1 MAEEVPRTT
10 NNQAL
15 RRLSSDLEDWDSVE
29 RNKRGKGSF
38 LKLQDSSLW
47 ICKNPTCRATQSIV
61 PRFCK
66 RCCCCICHRFDNNM
80 DPSLWLKCT
89 TESGSEGSCGS
100 SCHVECA
107 FRHGKVGVRAVP
119 LQLDGSYTCATCG
132 KVSSIIGCWKKQLKI
147 AMDSNHVD
155 LLCYRIFLS
164 YRLLNGTSRFCQ
176 LHKFIEDMKVALERE
191 LGPISEAAIKF
202 SRAHAGR
209 LHAASYVQALCKLA
223 IQKAEELPTSDSS
236 SLLNLNAEDSV
247 SNSVHRYKNR
257 ADGKS
262 DYRQKV
268 VQKRGKEPQ
277 SGGKCM
283 GVGGVE
289 ETLQVRLPLPD
300 LNKEFQE
307 PYTKTCIAAVVK
319 GEVLD
324 EDFENIVR
332 IIRGQEQGGHISM
345 EFRLKFLTWFSLKA
359 REHERRVV
367 RTFMKT
373 MIDDPSGLAGQLIDT
388 FSAIIFCSRL

>member
-15 RRLSSDLEDWDSVE
+15 KRLSSNQEDWDSIE

-38 LKLQDSSLW
+38 LKPQDSSLS
-47 ICKNPTCRATQSIV
+47 ICKNPACEATESTV
-61 PRFCK
+61 PGFCK
-66 RCCCCICHRFDNNM
+66 RCCCCICCRFDNNM

-89 TESGSEGSCGS
+89 PESGSEGSCGS

-107 FRHGKVGVRAVP
+107 LRNGMVGN
-119 LQLDGSYTCATCG
+119 GSYTCATCS
-132 KVSSIIGCWKKQLKI
+132 KVSSIIGFWKKQLEI
-147 AMDSNHVD
+147 AMDSNQAD
-155 LLCYRIFLS
+155 ILCYRIFLN
-164 YRLLNGTSRFCQ
+164 YRLLKGTSRFFELQ
-176 LHKFIEDMKVALERE
+176 KFIEDMKDALEKE
-191 LGPISEAAIKF
+191 LGPISEAAVKF

-209 LHAASYVQALCKLA
+209 LNSYVQALCKLA
-223 IQKAEELPTSDSS
+223 IQKAEELQTSNSS
-236 SLLNLNAEDSV
+236 SLLNLSEDSV

-257 ADGKS
+257 ADIKS
-262 DYRQKV
+262 DSREKL

-277 SGGKCM
+277 SGTKCM

-289 ETLQVRLPLPD
+289 AETLKVRLTLPD
-300 LNKEFQE
+300 LNEEFQV
-307 PYTKTCIAAVVK
+307 PDTKTSTAAVEK
-319 GEVLD
+319 SEGLD

-332 IIRGQEQGGHISM
+332 IIRGLEQGGHVSM

-373 MIDDPSGLAGQLIDT
+373 MIDDPSGLAGQLVDT
-388 FSAIIFCSRL
+388 FSAIIIGSRP